1 MKGIVEGIGGV
12 KDDAAEVVGSWL
24 DEVEGGDVGD
34 GLAVLVDEEVKSDAV
49 LAEVLD
55 VDEGRKDVLAEAIVD
70 QDLVDLLVVAGAGAG
85 AGIQRLVQI
94 QHAENAVGLLLP
106 KIQCHIFSKQS
117 DDQRPTRIFSPSLSV
132 SFFLFPFFCC
142 VIRYYEDLIR
152 QRERERSGGE

>member
-24 DEVEGGDVGD
+24 DVVEGGDVRD

-70 QDLVDLLVVAGAGAG
+70 QDLVDLLVVAG